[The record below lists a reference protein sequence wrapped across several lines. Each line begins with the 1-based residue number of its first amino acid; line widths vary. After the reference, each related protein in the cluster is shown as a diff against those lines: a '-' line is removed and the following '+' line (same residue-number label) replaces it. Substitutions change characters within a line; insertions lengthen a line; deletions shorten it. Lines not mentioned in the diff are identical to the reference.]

1 MLCVTAFAGVGYAAL
16 TSTVSNS
23 DNVVGSSFAILKIT
37 DEDGDTDITISGDAV
52 IDYGTVTTE
61 TGTSFFVENEDVAIG
76 RGILEV
82 DASNY
87 KGDNAQLSYKVLVY
101 DPADNVKDY
110 VASPVGVLKYIVG
123 FELEIKDG
131 EAPLT
136 LNDDRIQKA
145 IESEK
150 EYEFEFVLKAIFDD
164 QYTSGS
170 IEDGD
175 PFPLGEVKPELSF
188 KYKIVFT
195 LHTDGS

>member
-37 DEDGDTDITISGDAV
+37 DEKGNTDIMISGDAV

-61 TGTSFFVENEDVAIG
+61 AGTSFFVENKDVEIG
-76 RGILEV
+76 WGILEV

-101 DPADNVKDY
+101 DDDVEDY

-131 EAPLT
+131 ETSLA
-136 LNDDRIQKA
+136 LNDDRIIKA
-145 IESEK
+145 IESGE
-150 EYEFEFVLKAIFDD
+150 EYN
-164 QYTSGS
+164 
-170 IEDGD
+170 
-175 PFPLGEVKPELSF
+175 LSSF
-188 KYKIVFT
+188 
-195 LHTDGS
+195 

>member
-37 DEDGDTDITISGDAV
+37 DEDGDTDIMISGDAV

-61 TGTSFFVENEDVAIG
+61 AGTSFFVENKDVEIG
-76 RGILEV
+76 WGILEV

-101 DPADNVKDY
+101 DDDVEDY

-131 EAPLT
+131 ETSLA
-136 LNDDRIQKA
+136 LNDDRIIKA
-145 IESEK
+145 IESGE
-150 EYEFEFVLKAIFDD
+150 EYN
-164 QYTSGS
+164 
-170 IEDGD
+170 
-175 PFPLGEVKPELSF
+175 LSSF
-188 KYKIVFT
+188 
-195 LHTDGS
+195 

>member
-37 DEDGDTDITISGDAV
+37 DEKGDTDIMISGDAV

-61 TGTSFFVENEDVAIG
+61 AGTSFFVENKDVEIG
-76 RGILEV
+76 WGILEV

-101 DPADNVKDY
+101 DDDVEDY

-131 EAPLT
+131 ETSLA
-136 LNDDRIQKA
+136 LNDDRIIKA
-145 IESEK
+145 IESGE
-150 EYEFEFVLKAIFDD
+150 EYN
-164 QYTSGS
+164 
-170 IEDGD
+170 
-175 PFPLGEVKPELSF
+175 LSSF
-188 KYKIVFT
+188 
-195 LHTDGS
+195 